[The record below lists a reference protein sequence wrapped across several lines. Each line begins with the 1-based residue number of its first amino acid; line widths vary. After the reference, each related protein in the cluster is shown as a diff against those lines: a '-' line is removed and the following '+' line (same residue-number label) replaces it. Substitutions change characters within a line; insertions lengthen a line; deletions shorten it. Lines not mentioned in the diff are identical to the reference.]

1 MSKRLLVLTLIT
13 AIAAG
18 GGLFYY
24 RSRQAAKVP
33 TPVTAEVTRGDVIA
47 KVDATGSLAPVTTV
61 QVGSQVSGT
70 VKALLVDYN
79 AEVRKSQ
86 VIAELDSSLFQ
97 TQVDQAR
104 ATLVKSQSDV
114 DRSKVEV
121 DDSSSKLRRA
131 QELWEQKLI
140 SRNDLET
147 AQSTAMQAQA
157 ALRSAEAQ
165 VTQAR
170 AALNQAQVNLGHT
183 VIRSPI
189 DGTVISRN
197 VDVGQTVAASMSAPT
212 LYVIAQDLTHM
223 QVSASIDES
232 DIGRI
237 GAGQLVTFRVD
248 AYPQQTF
255 RGTVKQVRLDAKTD
269 QNVVSYTTMIDVPN
283 EDLRL
288 KPGMTANVTVQTA
301 ANEDVLRVPNS
312 ALRFAPTPELFAALG
327 QEAPQQLAGAGGSR
341 GVAGAAGTAGQAAG
355 ETNRL
360 AEGRGR
366 LAQLTPEERAQFA
379 ARFTPEQRAQFAQM
393 TPEQRAQFR
402 LAQRSSQSEGGAR
415 GVAAGDPPVD
425 RAGSSGGATGFGR
438 VWALREGKLQ
448 LVRVRTGVTD
458 GATTAI
464 VGGELKEGDR
474 VVTGITEPGAAVA
487 NQTTPSPL
495 LPFGRRGGAN
505 RGGGAGAAGGARG
518 GAGR

>member
-1 MSKRLLVLTLIT
+1 MKRGVMSKRLLILTVLAVLL
-13 AIAAG
+13 AG

-70 VKALLVDYN
+70 VKALFVDYN

-104 ATLVKSQSDV
+104 ATLIKAQSDV

-121 DDSSSKLRRA
+121 DDSSSKARRA
-131 QELWEQKLI
+131 QELYEQKLI

-147 AQSTAMQAQA
+147 AQSTAMQAEA
-157 ALRSAEAQ
+157 ALKSVEAQ

-237 GAGQLVTFRVD
+237 QTGQLVTFRVD

-255 RGTVKQVRLDAKTD
+255 RG
-269 QNVVSYTTMIDVPN
+269 
-283 EDLRL
+283 
-288 KPGMTANVTVQTA
+288 
-301 ANEDVLRVPNS
+301 
-312 ALRFAPTPELFAALG
+312 
-327 QEAPQQLAGAGGSR
+327 
-341 GVAGAAGTAGQAAG
+341 
-355 ETNRL
+355 
-360 AEGRGR
+360 
-366 LAQLTPEERAQFA
+366 
-379 ARFTPEQRAQFAQM
+379 
-393 TPEQRAQFR
+393 
-402 LAQRSSQSEGGAR
+402 
-415 GVAAGDPPVD
+415 
-425 RAGSSGGATGFGR
+425 
-438 VWALREGKLQ
+438 
-448 LVRVRTGVTD
+448 
-458 GATTAI
+458 
-464 VGGELKEGDR
+464 
-474 VVTGITEPGAAVA
+474 
-487 NQTTPSPL
+487 
-495 LPFGRRGGAN
+495 
-505 RGGGAGAAGGARG
+505 
-518 GAGR
+518 

>member
-1 MSKRLLVLTLIT
+1 MPKRLLILTLV
-13 AIAAG
+13 AAVLVG

-24 RSRQAAKVP
+24 RARNAAKVP
-33 TPVTAEVTRGDVIA
+33 TPVTAEVTRGNVIA
-47 KVDATGSLAPVTTV
+47 KVDATGTLAPVTTV

-70 VKALLVDYN
+70 VKALFVDFN
-79 AEVRKSQ
+79 AHVRRGQ
-86 VIAELDSSLFQ
+86 VIAELDPSLFQ

-104 ATLVKSQSDV
+104 ATLIKSQSDV
-114 DRSKVEV
+114 DRAKVEV
-121 DDSSSKLRRA
+121 DDSSSKSRRA
-131 QELWEQKLI
+131 QELSDQKLI

-147 AQSTAMQAQA
+147 AQSTAMQAEA
-157 ALRSAEAQ
+157 ALKSAEAQ

-170 AALNQAQVNLGHT
+170 ASLNQAQVNLQHT
-183 VIRSPI
+183 IITSPI
-189 DGTVISRN
+189 EGTVISRN

-237 GAGQLVTFRVD
+237 ETGQLVTFRVD

-288 KPGMTANVTVQTA
+288 KPGMTANVTVQIA
-301 ANEDVLRVPNS
+301 ANENVLRVPNS

-327 QEAPQQLAGAGGSR
+327 QEPPQQMAGAGGRR
-341 GVAGAAGTAGQAAG
+341 GGAGTAGQS
-355 ETNRL
+355 
-360 AEGRGR
+360 EGRER
-366 LAQLTPEERAQFA
+366 FAQLTPEERAQFA
-379 ARFTPEQRAQFAQM
+379 ARFTPEQRAQF
-393 TPEQRAQFR
+393 R
-402 LAQRSSQSEGGAR
+402 LA
-415 GVAAGDPPVD
+415 AAGDPP
-425 RAGSSGGATGFGR
+425 AGAAEGGLGR
-438 VWALREGKLQ
+438 VWVLRDGKLQ
-448 LVRVRTGVTD
+448 LLRVRTGVTD
-458 GATTAI
+458 GAMTAI

-474 VVTGITEPGAAVA
+474 VVTGITEPGATGTSQTA
-487 NQTTPSPL
+487 NPL
-495 LPFGRRGGAN
+495 LPFGRRGGGAGA
-505 RGGGAGAAGGARG
+505 RGAGAGAAGGARG

>member
-1 MSKRLLVLTLIT
+1 MSKRLLIFVAVAAVLI
-13 AIAAG
+13 G

-24 RSRQAAKVP
+24 RSHRPAKVP
-33 TPVTAEVTRGDVIA
+33 TPVTAEVTRGDVVS

-70 VKALLVDYN
+70 VKALHVDYN
-79 AEVRKSQ
+79 AHVKKGQ
-86 VIAELDSSLFQ
+86 LIAELDPSLFQ

-104 ATLVKSQSDV
+104 ATLIKTQSDV
-114 DRSKVEV
+114 DRAQVQV
-121 DDSSSKLRRA
+121 DDTSTKAKRA
-131 QELWEQKLI
+131 QELSDQKLI

-147 AQSTAMQAQA
+147 AQTSAMQAQA
-157 ALRSAEAQ
+157 DLKSAQAQ

-170 AALNQAQVNLGHT
+170 AALNQVQVNLGHAI
-183 VIRSPI
+183 IRSPI

-237 GAGQLVTFRVD
+237 EAGQPVTFRVD
-248 AYPQQTF
+248 AYPGEIF
-255 RGTVKQVRLDAKTD
+255 RGTVKQVRLDAKTE

-288 KPGMTANVTVQTA
+288 KPGMTANVTVQIA
-301 ANEDVLRVPNS
+301 MNENVLRVPNS

-327 QEAPQQLAGAGGSR
+327 QEPPQQMAQGGGR
-341 GVAGAAGTAGQAAG
+341 GVAGAAGTAG
-355 ETNRL
+355 ET
-360 AEGRGR
+360 EGRGR
-366 LAQLTPEERAQFA
+366 FAQ
-379 ARFTPEQRAQFAQM
+379 FTPEQRA
-393 TPEQRAQFR
+393 EFR
-402 LAQRSSQSEGGAR
+402 LAQRGSQSAQR
-415 GVAAGDPPVD
+415 QAAGDPPGDAARV
-425 RAGSSGGATGFGR
+425 GSGGGGFGR
-438 VWALREGKLQ
+438 VWLLRDAKLQ
-448 LVRVRTGVTD
+448 LVRVRTGVSD
-458 GATTAI
+458 GAMTAI

-474 VVTGITEPGAAVA
+474 VVTGITEPGGTATTQTA
-487 NQTTPSPL
+487 NPL
-495 LPFGRRGGAN
+495 LPFGRRGGGAGA
-505 RGGGAGAAGGARG
+505 RGAGAGAAGGARG

>member
-1 MSKRLLVLTLIT
+1 MSKRLLILVVL
-13 AIAAG
+13 AAAALG

-24 RSRQAAKVP
+24 RSRNAAKVP

-47 KVDATGSLAPVTTV
+47 KVDATGALAPVTTV

-70 VKALLVDYN
+70 VKALYVDYN
-79 AEVRKSQ
+79 AQVRKGQ
-86 VIAELDSSLFQ
+86 VIAELDPSLFQ

-104 ATLVKSQSDV
+104 ATLIKSQSDV
-114 DRSKVEV
+114 DRAKVEV

-131 QELWEQKLI
+131 QELYDQKLI

-147 AQSTAMQAQA
+147 AQSTAMQAEA
-157 ALRSAEAQ
+157 ALKSVEAQ

-170 AALNQAQVNLGHT
+170 ASLNQAEVNLQHT
-183 VIRSPI
+183 IIRSPI

-212 LYVIAQDLTHM
+212 LYVIAQDLKHM

-237 GAGQLVTFRVD
+237 QPAQLVTFRVD

-301 ANEDVLRVPNS
+301 ANQDVLRVPNS

-327 QEAPQQLAGAGGSR
+327 QEAPQQLAGAGGGR
-341 GVAGAAGTAGQAAG
+341 GVTGAAGTAGQAADRG
-355 ETNRL
+355 T
-360 AEGRGR
+360 AQTEGRGR
-366 LAQLTPEERAQFA
+366 
-379 ARFTPEQRAQFAQM
+379 FAQM
-393 TPEQRAQFR
+393 TPEQRAEVR
-402 LAQRSSQSEGGAR
+402 AR
-415 GVAAGDPPVD
+415 RAAAGDPP
-425 RAGSSGGATGFGR
+425 AGGASAGVGGGGFGR
-438 VWALREGKLQ
+438 VWALRDGKLQ

-474 VVTGITEPGAAVA
+474 VVTGIAEPGAAA
-487 NQTTPSPL
+487 TSQSTSNPL
-495 LPFGRRGGAN
+495 LPFGRRGGGAGAN
-505 RGGGAGAAGGARG
+505 RGAGAGAAGGARG

>member
-1 MSKRLLVLTLIT
+1 MPKRLIVLTL
-13 AIAAG
+13 AAVLLGG

-24 RSRQAAKVP
+24 RSQNAAKVP
-33 TPVTAEVTRGDVIA
+33 TPVTAAVTRGNVVA
-47 KVDATGSLAPVTTV
+47 KVDATGTLAPVTTV

-70 VKALLVDYN
+70 VKALAVDYN
-79 AEVRKSQ
+79 AEVRKGQ
-86 VIAELDSSLFQ
+86 VIARLDPSLFQ

-104 ATLVKSQSDV
+104 ATLIKSQSDV
-114 DRSKVEV
+114 DRAKVEV
-121 DDSSSKLRRA
+121 DDSSSKMRRA
-131 QELWEQKLI
+131 QELYDQKLI

-147 AQSTAMQAQA
+147 AQTTAMQAQA
-157 ALRSAEAQ
+157 ALKSAEAQ

-170 AALNQAQVNLGHT
+170 ASLNQAQVNLQHT
-183 VIRSPI
+183 IITSPI

-237 GAGQLVTFRVD
+237 QNGQLVTFRVD

-288 KPGMTANVTVQTA
+288 KPGMTANVTVQIA
-301 ANEDVLRVPNS
+301 ASENVLRVPNS

-327 QEAPQQLAGAGGSR
+327 QEPPQQLAADGSGR
-341 GVAGAAGTAGQAAG
+341 GVAGTAGQA
-355 ETNRL
+355 ERR
-360 AEGRGR
+360 ERF
-366 LAQLTPEERAQFA
+366 AQLTPEERAQFA
-379 ARFTPEQRAQFAQM
+379 ARFTPEQRAQF
-393 TPEQRAQFR
+393 R
-402 LAQRSSQSEGGAR
+402 LAAASGDP
-415 GVAAGDPPVD
+415 AAG
-425 RAGSSGGATGFGR
+425 GGFGR
-438 VWALREGKLQ
+438 VWVLRDGKLQ
-448 LVRVRTGVTD
+448 LLRVRTGVTD
-458 GATTAI
+458 GAMTAI

-474 VVTGITEPGAAVA
+474 VVTGITEPGASATSQTA
-487 NQTTPSPL
+487 NPL
-495 LPFGRRGGAN
+495 LPFGRRGG
-505 RGGGAGAAGGARG
+505 GAGARGAGAGAGGARG

>member
-1 MSKRLLVLTLIT
+1 MPMRLLILTLI
-13 AIAAG
+13 AVILAG

-24 RSRQAAKVP
+24 RAQSAAKVP
-33 TPVTAEVTRGDVIA
+33 TPVTAEVTRGNVIS
-47 KVDATGSLAPVTTV
+47 KVDATGTLAPVTTV

-70 VKALLVDYN
+70 VKALFVDYN
-79 AEVRKSQ
+79 AHVRKGQ
-86 VIAELDSSLFQ
+86 VIAELDPSLFQ

-104 ATLVKSQSDV
+104 ATLIKSESDV
-114 DRSKVEV
+114 DRAKVEV
-121 DDSSSKLRRA
+121 DDSSSKSRRA
-131 QELWEQKLI
+131 QELSDQKLI
-140 SRNDLET
+140 ARNDLET

-157 ALRSAEAQ
+157 ALKSAEAQ

-170 AALNQAQVNLGHT
+170 ASLNQAQVNLQHT
-183 VIRSPI
+183 IITSPI

-237 GAGQLVTFRVD
+237 ETGQLVTFRVD
-248 AYPQQTF
+248 AYPQQIF
-255 RGTVKQVRLDAKTD
+255 RGTVKQVRLDAKTE

-288 KPGMTANVTVQTA
+288 KPGMTANVTVQIA
-301 ANEDVLRVPNS
+301 ANENVLRVPNS

-327 QEAPQQLAGAGGSR
+327 QEPPQQMAGAGGGR
-341 GVAGAAGTAGQAAG
+341 GVAGTAGQRSEG
-355 ETNRL
+355 ERV
-360 AEGRGR
+360 
-366 LAQLTPEERAQFA
+366 AQLAPEERAQFA
-379 ARFTPEQRAQFAQM
+379 ARSPEQRAEFR
-393 TPEQRAQFR
+393 ERRA
-402 LAQRSSQSEGGAR
+402 AG
-415 GVAAGDPPVD
+415 GDPP
-425 RAGSSGGATGFGR
+425 AGAAGGGFGR

-448 LVRVRTGVTD
+448 LLRVRTGVTD
-458 GATTAI
+458 GAMTAI

-474 VVTGITEPGAAVA
+474 VVTGITEPGATGTSQTA
-487 NQTTPSPL
+487 NPL
-495 LPFGRRGGAN
+495 LPFGRRGGGAGA
-505 RGGGAGAAGGARG
+505 RGAGTGAAGGARG

>member
-1 MSKRLLVLTLIT
+1 MPKRLLILTLV
-13 AIAAG
+13 AAVLAG

-24 RSRQAAKVP
+24 RAQNAAKVP
-33 TPVTAEVTRGDVIA
+33 TPVTAEVTRGNVVS
-47 KVDATGSLAPVTTV
+47 KVDATGTLAPVTTV

-70 VKALLVDYN
+70 VKALFVDYN
-79 AEVRKSQ
+79 AHVRKGQ
-86 VIAELDSSLFQ
+86 VIAELDPSLFQ

-104 ATLVKSQSDV
+104 ATLIKSQSDV
-114 DRSKVEV
+114 DRAKVEV

-131 QELWEQKLI
+131 QELYDQKLI

-147 AQSTAMQAQA
+147 AQSTAMQAEA
-157 ALRSAEAQ
+157 ALKSVEAQ

-170 AALNQAQVNLGHT
+170 ASLNQAQVNLQHT
-183 VIRSPI
+183 IITSPI

-212 LYVIAQDLTHM
+212 LYVIAQDLTQM

-237 GAGQLVTFRVD
+237 ETGQSVSFRVD

-288 KPGMTANVTVQTA
+288 KPGMTANVTVKIA
-301 ANEDVLRVPNS
+301 ANDNVLRVPNS

-327 QEAPQQLAGAGGSR
+327 QEPPQQMAGVGTGR
-341 GVAGAAGTAGQAAG
+341 GVAGTAGQ
-355 ETNRL
+355 TP
-360 AEGRGR
+360 GRER
-366 LAQLTPEERAQFA
+366 FAQLTPEERAQSV
-379 ARFTPEQRAQFAQM
+379 ARFTPEQRTEFRDR
-393 TPEQRAQFR
+393 RA
-402 LAQRSSQSEGGAR
+402 
-415 GVAAGDPPVD
+415 AAGDP
-425 RAGSSGGATGFGR
+425 AGAAGGGFGR
-438 VWALREGKLQ
+438 VWALRDAKLQ

-458 GATTAI
+458 GAITAI
-464 VGGELKEGDR
+464 VGGELEEGDR
-474 VVTGITEPGAAVA
+474 VVTGITEPGATATSQTA
-487 NQTTPSPL
+487 NPL
-495 LPFGRRGGAN
+495 LPFGRRGG
-505 RGGGAGAAGGARG
+505 GAGARGAGAGVAGGARG